1 MRLRLRL
8 IVVLVSILILQSCIS
23 YERLSESGKLRKGM
37 SKQALEEAVMFAN
50 QFQHPFAAS
59 ATREFYESRG
69 IEIIAPA
76 TNSQAF
82 VFTSVWKPS
91 DPPLVCLELV
101 CDLNVGNGRL
111 DSWHPNFEAAKSYV
125 ARNFGPASRSNTNS
139 ANAAK
144 PISRPKEKVQAAAVV
159 KKKKPSLD
167 PKPARPKL
175 VTEMWEELKKSRN
188 PETLLAISF
197 RCSALISRYGEVSFA
212 GPTSLD
218 EWGIDSDVISSWSLE
233 VQLLKW
239 PRSTWEN
246 PLDFDEFANKVGPIQ
261 GRYMQEDHEYGFY
274 LIQIDKSKNN
284 QKMFIEYM
292 DLNERELNLCEQ
304 IARNY

>member
-82 VFTSVWKPS
+82 VFTNVWKPS

-144 PISRPKEKVQAAAVV
+144 PISRPKEKVQTAAVV

-167 PKPARPKL
+167 QKPARPKL

-188 PETLLAISF
+188 PETLLAISY
-197 RCSALISRYGEVSFA
+197 RCDALTHIYGDVSYA

-218 EWGIDSDVISSWSLE
+218 EWGIDSDVINSWSIE
-233 VQLLKW
+233 VKLLKW
-239 PRSTWEN
+239 PRSTWKN
-246 PLDFDEFANKVGPIQ
+246 PSDSDEFLKKSSKIG
-261 GRYMQEDHEYGFY
+261 GRYMQENYEYAVY
-274 LIQIDKSKNN
+274 LVQIDKSRNS
-284 QKMFIEYM
+284 QKMLIEYI